1 MGLRDTSE
9 GISFVAV
16 FVCGRY
22 SGLTPGLCLELTPG
36 RALKS
41 LWYSGLNPCKTHSLI
56 SGLTASLF
64 QVKSE
69 AILLKGRTENAGRW
83 GEKRPHIHLCG
94 QQALAFRALVAS
106 HKKNQYGL
114 LHLCI
119 DLCMYLYSACSR
131 KDRGDL
137 QGTHKNSRIKT
148 KSEAENIFK
157 YR

>member
-1 MGLRDTSE
+1 MWWFL
-9 GISFVAV
+9 FAL
-16 FVCGRY
+16 GRC
-22 SGLTPGLCLELTPG
+22 SGLTPGLCLELIPG

-41 LWYSGLNPCKTHSLI
+41 LWCSGLNPCIANSLI
-56 SGLTASLF
+56 SGLMASLF

-69 AILLKGRTENAGRW
+69 ATLLKGRTENAGRRC
-83 GEKRPHIHLCG
+83 EKRPHIHLRG
-94 QQALAFRALVAS
+94 QQALAFRALVVS